1 MWPLWERLSAL
12 AQGSMCPSSLGPVQE
27 AGWHSV
33 GIALPCIGPE
43 TLTYRFQT
51 NSQLLSAQGTAR
63 AHRRAFRNI
72 STRPRLHCPG
82 AGQRTP
88 GVTPPSLRLV
98 LRWHRVG
105 TSRAQAGTCVVD
117 QWRQPSQPCPQV
129 IALPHE
135 TYSPKHRAIQQP
147 GLLPSCSLP
156 CPPLSDARLAS
167 APAGGRREC
176 KGSLCTPS

>member
-1 MWPLWERLSAL
+1 MWPLRGRLSAL
-12 AQGSMCPSSLGPVQE
+12 AQGSTCPSSLCPGQE

-72 STRPRLHCPG
+72 YTRPSLHCPG
-82 AGQRTP
+82 EGQRTL
-88 GVTPPSLRLV
+88 GMTPPPLRLV
-98 LRWHRVG
+98 LRWRPVG
-105 TSRAQAGTCVVD
+105 TSHAQADTCVVD
-117 QWRQPSQPCPQV
+117 QWPQPSQPCPQV
-129 IALPHE
+129 IALPHK

-147 GLLPSCSLP
+147 GLLPACSLP
-156 CPPLSDARLAS
+156 CPPLSDARFAS
-167 APAGGRREC
+167 APAGGRRGC
-176 KGSLCTPS
+176 KGSL